1 MSPGIAWAHPEYIA
15 VLRQRGH
22 LTLMDSTHQTNWL
35 GWFLY
40 TPLVRDEC
48 GAWRPCAHIITQ
60 KEDGNILA
68 ADSDVLS
75 SRRVV

>member
-48 GAWRPCAHIITQ
+48 GLVHILLLRKKTVTF
-60 KEDGNILA
+60 LLLTPM
-68 ADSDVLS
+68 S
-75 SRRVV
+75 